1 MCKRFG
7 EEPSRFHEAMVSSP
21 CCAGHNFVLTHFL
34 IKSFQVFTESCTPK
48 CNEHAAPIFMISG
61 AVVVVLL
68 PISSDL
74 PPQKVQLCSRAF
86 LDQMLCELALLS
98 LLLKFK
104 RCAKGLEKNRQDFM
118 KLWWVLHVVQAIIS
132 FSLISWWNPSKFS
145 QNLVLLNVTNTPH
158 QFSWL
163 PVQWSL
169 FYCLFLLT
177 YLPKRFNFVLG
188 HSWTKCHAS
197 WLSLHRY

>member
-1 MCKRFG
+1 MEPNSHLSRVVYFIINHAVETL
-7 EEPSRFHEAMVSSP
+7 EELFWVSLVNKLHWCPVHMLSTNPQEEVGLWIPMDPLLSRNFIEHEYSIACFFWASSP
-21 CCAGHNFVLTHFL
+21 KGSTLFL
-34 IKSFQVFTESCTPK
+34 GIPGPNCMQVGSSC
-48 CNEHAAPIFMISG
+48 I
-61 AVVVVLL
+61 
-68 PISSDL
+68 
-74 PPQKVQLCSRAF
+74 
-86 LDQMLCELALLS
+86 
-98 LLLKFK
+98 
-104 RCAKGLEKNRQDFM
+104 RQDFM